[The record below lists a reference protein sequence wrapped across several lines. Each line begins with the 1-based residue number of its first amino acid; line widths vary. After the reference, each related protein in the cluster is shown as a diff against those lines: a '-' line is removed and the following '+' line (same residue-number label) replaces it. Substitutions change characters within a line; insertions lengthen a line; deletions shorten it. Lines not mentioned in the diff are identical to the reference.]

1 MLATR
6 INPLVVFA
14 AGSVAFAITSAIIVT
29 LGYFLVSII
38 PVSLITI
45 CGGVIMIAYGAW
57 EFFKASNEL
66 GTESSKTEKKLSTN
80 SSKSTWAVFLS
91 TVSILMFL
99 DLAGDATEVLT
110 IVFVAHFQDTFVVFS
125 GAVCALV
132 AASAIETLIGNRL
145 SKFLS
150 LKRIHVFSF
159 LVFLIIGT
167 LAIVTTVIHSVP

>member
-1 MLATR
+1 
-6 INPLVVFA
+6 
-14 AGSVAFAITSAIIVT
+14 
-29 LGYFLVSII
+29 
-38 PVSLITI
+38 
-45 CGGVIMIAYGAW
+45 MIAYGAW